1 MKLKSILAAG
11 LFSGLFSVSVQ
22 AENLIEIYRLA
33 LDNDPL
39 FRSQGAQLEA
49 SLENQNQSFASLMPS
64 LSGSYTR
71 GYNKN
76 GSASGIGTATQ
87 SESQSDALGLSLRQS
102 IYDYS
107 TWVGYDQAKKRAE
120 QARIVYRSNQQDLV
134 IRVAQVYLN
143 VLSAQDNLEFVLA
156 EQKAIKQELEQTKQR
171 YEVGLIA
178 ITDVHE
184 AQARYDQ
191 SEADRITAQNSLDNA
206 NEALREV
213 TGQYHTDLGTLRK
226 DIPLAS
232 PEPARIDD
240 WVSVAKESNL
250 DVIASNM
257 EYYIAKQDVKRRYGG
272 HLPSIDLTASYSD
285 TVRDPSGIDID
296 TESYGLTGG
305 ISVNVPLYSGGS
317 VNSSVKQGQA
327 LSKKASY
334 DLEFAMRGT
343 IRNTRSAY
351 LGVEASIAA
360 IKALQ
365 QSVISQESAL
375 EATQAGFE
383 VGTRT
388 IVDVLLSTR
397 NLFSA
402 RSRLAQARYNY
413 VIAILSLKQ
422 AAGILTEDDL
432 SMVNQ
437 WIAPK
442 TND

>member
-11 LFSGLFSVSVQ
+11 LFSSLFSVSVQ

-76 GSASGIGTATQ
+76 GSESGIGTATQ
-87 SESQSDALGLSLRQS
+87 SESQSDALGLSLRQT

-120 QARIVYRSNQQDLV
+120 QARIIYRANQQDLV

-213 TGQYHTDLGTLRK
+213 TGQYHSDLGTLKK

-272 HLPSIDLTASYSD
+272 HLPSVDLTASYSD

-296 TESYGLTGG
+296 TETYGLSGG
-305 ISVNVPLYSGGS
+305 ISVNVPLYLGGS
-317 VNSSVKQGQA
+317 VNSSVRQGEA

-334 DLEFAMRGT
+334 D
-343 IRNTRSAY
+343 
-351 LGVEASIAA
+351 
-360 IKALQ
+360 
-365 QSVISQESAL
+365 
-375 EATQAGFE
+375 
-383 VGTRT
+383 
-388 IVDVLLSTR
+388 
-397 NLFSA
+397 
-402 RSRLAQARYNY
+402 
-413 VIAILSLKQ
+413 
-422 AAGILTEDDL
+422 
-432 SMVNQ
+432 
-437 WIAPK
+437 
-442 TND
+442 